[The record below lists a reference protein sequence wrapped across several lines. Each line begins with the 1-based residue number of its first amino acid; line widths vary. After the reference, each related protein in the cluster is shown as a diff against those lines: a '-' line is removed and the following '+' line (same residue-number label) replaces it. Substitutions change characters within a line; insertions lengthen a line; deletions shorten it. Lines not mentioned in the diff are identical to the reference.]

1 MVVGLLTLPILPLR
15 GSLFSLFLVT
25 YVLYLNTGKSLR
37 KVPCKSVKHRL
48 HFSEVK
54 CQSWKGWRFAKQIL
68 PDLDCR
74 KPPNNVRWLSGTVG
88 RTALFCFDAIPH
100 LTPNSFPILL
110 ATHIE
115 NPAEFFAPPGFLYI
129 FRIYLFLLYAYFFR
143 SFPPD
148 IPRKHR
154 ILALRFGRENPHRRI
169 GSGRLRFGAHAL
181 VLERVFVG

>member
-1 MVVGLLTLPILPLR
+1 MPFNAEFISYP
-15 GSLFSLFLVT
+15 S
-25 YVLYLNTGKSLR
+25 
-37 KVPCKSVKHRL
+37 
-48 HFSEVK
+48 
-54 CQSWKGWRFAKQIL
+54 
-68 PDLDCR
+68 
-74 KPPNNVRWLSGTVG
+74 
-88 RTALFCFDAIPH
+88 
-100 LTPNSFPILL
+100 

-129 FRIYLFLLYAYFFR
+129 FRIYLFIIRLFFR